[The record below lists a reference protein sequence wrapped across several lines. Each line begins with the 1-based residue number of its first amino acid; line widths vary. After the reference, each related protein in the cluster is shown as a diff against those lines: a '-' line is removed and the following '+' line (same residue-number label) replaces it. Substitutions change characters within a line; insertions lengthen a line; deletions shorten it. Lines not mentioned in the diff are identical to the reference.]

1 MQPTILL
8 SIFFII
14 FSLTI
19 FQQTYAQD
27 GAAWDHDKTAKLLCT
42 VKDFKGKA
50 RVNETIIFEGM
61 KYKAMMYTTDKNGFV
76 YAYLPKGDTYKIK
89 MLSIGDD
96 LDNDEIE
103 IPKGKGKI
111 TASLDIQF
119 ELPLSVTLN
128 DILYATG
135 SAVLEVKS
143 FPTLNKLALIME
155 RKPNLEIEIIG
166 HTDNVGSD
174 DTNQILSEKRA
185 ASVRNYLIKKGIS
198 AERIKSSGKGP
209 SEPVA
214 DNDSEAE
221 RKKNRR
227 TEIRITK
234 E

>member
-1 MQPTILL
+1 
-8 SIFFII
+8 
-14 FSLTI
+14 
-19 FQQTYAQD
+19 
-27 GAAWDHDKTAKLLCT
+27 
-42 VKDFKGKA
+42 
-50 RVNETIIFEGM
+50 
-61 KYKAMMYTTDKNGFV
+61 
-76 YAYLPKGDTYKIK
+76 
-89 MLSIGDD
+89 
-96 LDNDEIE
+96 
-103 IPKGKGKI
+103 
-111 TASLDIQF
+111 
-119 ELPLSVTLN
+119 LN

-155 RKPNLEIEIIG
+155 RKPDLEIEIIG

>member
-1 MQPTILL
+1 MITSINFPNFILL
-8 SIFFII
+8 IFFCSI
-14 FSLTI
+14 L
-19 FQQTYAQD
+19 QLQAQD
-27 GAAWDHDKTAKLLCT
+27 DAVWDHEKTAKLLCT

-50 RVNETIIFEGM
+50 RVNETIIFEGA
-61 KYKAMMYTTDKNGFV
+61 KNKAMMFTTDKNGIV
-76 YAYLPKGDTYKIK
+76 NAYLPKGDVYKIK

-103 IPKGKGKI
+103 IPDGKGKI
-111 TASLDIQF
+111 TAKLEIEF
-119 ELPLSVTLN
+119 ELPLSVTLE

-135 SAVLEVKS
+135 SAVLESKS
-143 FPTLNKLALIME
+143 FPSLNKLALIMQ
-155 RKPNLEIEIIG
+155 RKPGLEIEIIG

-174 DTNQILSEKRA
+174 EANQILSEKRA

-198 AERIKSSGKGP
+198 AERIKSSGEGP
-209 SEPVA
+209 FEPVA
-214 DNDSEAE
+214 DNDSDAG